1 MAVVYRTD
9 GAWGSGLGRVL
20 TAAEVDGNFWSLVQ
34 RVLALETTPV
44 TAVSIESID
53 YASGG
58 ITINLNNGDSFG
70 PFLLP
75 VATMN
80 YRDMW
85 TNNTLY
91 HYLDLVNVPTIGLFL
106 VLVEHT
112 TPALPATFDREA
124 TDVDLN
130 DLYRQVSG
138 VPRDIAYDF
147 AMNVIGAIPNDASP
161 MQIFLADRAVSLPA
175 GLTGSRAYLLT
186 GVTTHNLV
194 MPIELNGVQIGTV
207 TFSTGGSNHLGV
219 FAMASTHTLAAGD
232 RLVVRSPGILD
243 ATAADL
249 AITISGIRA
258 DL

>member
-9 GAWGSGLGRVL
+9 GAWGSGLGRLL

-34 RVLALETTPV
+34 RVASLESSPPV
-44 TAVSIESID
+44 PLSIESIS

-58 ITINLNNGDSFG
+58 ITIHMNDASTFG

-75 VATMN
+75 VATMV

-85 TNNTLY
+85 QNNTLY

-106 VLVEHT
+106 VLIEHT
-112 TPALPATFDREA
+112 TPALPETFDRDA

-130 DLYRQVSG
+130 DIYRQVSG

-147 AMNVIGAIPNDASP
+147 AMNVIGSIPNDSSP
-161 MQIFLADRAVSLPA
+161 MQIFLADRAVTLPA
-175 GLTGSRAYLLT
+175 GLTGSKAYLLT
-186 GVTTHNLV
+186 DVTTQTLV
-194 MPIELNGVQIGTV
+194 MPIELNGVQVGTI
-207 TFSTGGSNHLGV
+207 TFAPGGSANVGV
-219 FAMASTHTLAAGD
+219 FAMAATHTLAAGD
-232 RLVVRSPGILD
+232 RLVVRAPGLLD